1 MKLFIKNMVCP
12 RCIMS
17 VEQILKQNGLSH
29 SPVRLGEVDLSEPP
43 TTDQISNLSND
54 LSAVGF
60 ELLDDQRTQ
69 QIDKIKTLLTETVQ
83 RGNIEDHFSIA
94 KFLTAEIHKDYSH
107 LSKLFSQVEGVTIEQ
122 FFILQKIE
130 KAKEW
135 IIYNELSLNEISFK
149 LGYSSVQHLSTQ
161 FKKITGMTPSQ
172 FKQNG
177 RSFRKT
183 LDNIQGKDL

>member
-1 MKLFIKNMVCP
+1 MVCP
-12 RCIMS
+12 RCIMA
-17 VEQILKQNGLSH
+17 VEQILEEQGLQTRF
-29 SPVRLGEVDLSEPP
+29 VRLGEVELTAPP
-43 TTDQISNLSND
+43 AQQALEQFSQNLSR
-54 LSAVGF
+54 VGF
-60 ELLDDQRTQ
+60 ELLDDHRTQ

-83 RGNIEDHFSIA
+83 RGDIEDHFSIA
-94 KFLTAEIHKDYSH
+94 KYLSAEIHRDYSH
-107 LSKLFSQVEGVTIEQ
+107 LSKLFSQVEGITIEQ

-161 FKKITGMTPSQ
+161 FKKITGMTPSK

-177 RSFRKT
+177 RSLRKT
-183 LDNIQGKDL
+183 LDNIQDNNL